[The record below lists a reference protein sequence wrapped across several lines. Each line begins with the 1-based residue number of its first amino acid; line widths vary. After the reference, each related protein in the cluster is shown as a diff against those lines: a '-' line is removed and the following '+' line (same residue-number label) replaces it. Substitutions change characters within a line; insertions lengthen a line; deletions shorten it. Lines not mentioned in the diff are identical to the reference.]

1 MNFYSLNECMKKACE
16 ESQKL
21 AHKELLEETIDT
33 KEFSS
38 TANSIKKLSL
48 KLKEKSNKYMP
59 LMKYVSRNPSMFK
72 LLEELVE
79 ETSLLNSAAG
89 KQIFKNK

>member
-1 MNFYSLNECMKKACE
+1 MNFYSLNESMKKACE
-16 ESQKL
+16 ESYKQAL
-21 AHKELLEETIDT
+21 KENIDT

-59 LMKYVSRNPSMFK
+59 LMKYVSRNPAMFK

-79 ETSLLNSAAG
+79 ETSLLNSATG
-89 KQIFKNK
+89 KQIFKK